1 MSITESK
8 RTRQL
13 RIVAIITSGLLLATV
28 LLARTYVECAAP
40 FAEHKPGLW
49 GEPAWY
55 IVLMLAGEALVV
67 TILINATLIAFGATS
82 RAVYKRHVLLLIGVA
97 VVRGLFYSSI
107 TPPWQ
112 SPDEHA
118 HFEYAALFGQ
128 LRRVPTLDDISP
140 ELQQQIVSSMFD
152 HNFWQFI
159 RREPVASPPVGFLS
173 QGGITREPPTHV
185 VDDRYLYYPQVG
197 KDPPLYY
204 IAPAVVYAAFP
215 SLDTALQLYLMR
227 LTTVVT
233 FASLV
238 GVVIWATRQL
248 FGNDMLLAVSI
259 PTLIAFHPMLAHMGS
274 VLNNDVLAAL
284 ITTTLLGTLVIILR
298 YGLTWRRGAIV
309 AGLVVLG
316 LLTKKSTLWTIPLIG
331 SIGLVDICRRKI
343 WVRYVI
349 LAGMVTVLSLSL
361 VLLRIPSE
369 QARYWTPVSSSWGA
383 TVTHKS
389 SPDGA
394 YALRV
399 AGGGST
405 EGMLGQ
411 RLSAQTALDLRG
423 HTVALSAQVRT
434 DSGTRQGDLAVVDL
448 DHAARFG
455 TNFSAGPEWRNVT
468 LQFTVPDDALHLQVV
483 LVSTPQSTIYFDQV
497 ALIDLSDPDVA
508 PGLPRNGSAEQVLTL
523 GEIAAVGAGKWL
535 GFGGVVQR
543 VFDSGQAN
551 FHKLLL
557 NSWPTKLAFESFW
570 GNFGAALVVPLPA
583 SVYRVLKY
591 ACGLGALG
599 IGWYTCRTIA
609 GREKA
614 HPAWEQHSLLV
625 LGGALLFSA
634 LSVFTP
640 LFVLEYRSWSPQ
652 GRYLFPAI
660 WPIGIFLV
668 LGWAQWMPGRTRS
681 WALIGLTI
689 GMITL
694 DCVALR
700 QLAVYFYGL

>member
-1 MSITESK
+1 MSITERK

-28 LLARTYVECAAP
+28 LLARTYVECAEP

-67 TILINATLIAFGATS
+67 AILINAILIAFGATN
-82 RAVYKRHVLLLIGVA
+82 RAVYKRHVLLLIGLA

-159 RREPVASPPVGFLS
+159 RREPVTSPPVGFLPQS
-173 QGGITREPPTHV
+173 GINREPPTHV
-185 VDDRYLYYPQVG
+185 IDNRYLYYPQVG

-215 SLDTALQLYLMR
+215 SLDTTLQLYRMR
-227 LTTVVT
+227 LTTVVM
-233 FASLV
+233 FVSLI
-238 GVVIWATRQL
+238 GAVIWATRQL
-248 FGNDMLLAVSI
+248 FGSDMLLAMSI

-274 VLNNDVLAAL
+274 VLNNDILAAL
-284 ITTTLLGTLVIILR
+284 VTTTLLGTLVTVLR
-298 YGLTWRRGAIV
+298 YGLTWRRGIII

-316 LLTKKSTLWTIPLIG
+316 LFTKTSTLWTIPLIG

-349 LAGMVTVLSLSL
+349 LAVMAAVLSLSL

-383 TVTHKS
+383 TVTHQP

-399 AGGGST
+399 TGGAST

-423 HTVALSAQVRT
+423 HTVALSAQVRAN
-434 DSGTRQGDLAVVDL
+434 SGTRQGELAVVDL
-448 DHAARFG
+448 DQAARFG
-455 TNFSAGPEWRNVT
+455 TNFTAGPEWRNVT

-483 LVSTPQSTIYFDQV
+483 LVSTPQSTIYFGQV
-497 ALIDLSDPDVA
+497 TLIDLSDPNVA
-508 PGLPRNGSAEQVLTL
+508 LGLPRNGSAEQVLTL
-523 GEIAAVGAGKWL
+523 GEVAAVGAAKWL
-535 GFGGVVQR
+535 GFGGLVQR
-543 VFDSGQAN
+543 LFTSGQTN
-551 FHKLLL
+551 LMMLSL
-557 NSWPTKLAFESFW
+557 NSWPIKLAFESFW
-570 GNFGAALVVPLPA
+570 GNFGAALVVPLP
-583 SVYRVLKY
+583 SWVYRVLKY
-591 ACGLGALG
+591 ACALSALG
-599 IGWYTCRTIA
+599 IGYGIYESSRGARNPCPTWQ
-609 GREKA
+609 
-614 HPAWEQHSLLV
+614 QHSLLM
-625 LGGALLFSA
+625 LGVTLLLAGFLVSG
-634 LSVFTP
+634 P
-640 LFVLEYRSWSPQ
+640 LLAGYGRWSPQ
-652 GRYLFPAI
+652 GRYLFPII
-660 WPIGIFLV
+660 WPIGIFLTT
-668 LGWAQWMPGRTRS
+668 GWALLMPGRRRP
-681 WALIGLTI
+681 WLLIGLTV
-689 GMITL
+689 GVVAL
-694 DCVALR
+694 DCTALG
-700 QLAVYFYGL
+700 QLATYFYGL

>member
-284 ITTTLLGTLVIILR
+284 ITTTLLGTLVIALR
-298 YGLTWRRGAIV
+298 YGMTWRRGIIV

-349 LAGMVTVLSLSL
+349 LAVMVAVLSLSL

-383 TVTHKS
+383 TVTHQP

-399 AGGGST
+399 AGGAST
-405 EGMLGQ
+405 EGMLEQ

-423 HTVALSAQVRT
+423 HTVALSAQVRAN
-434 DSGTRQGDLAVVDL
+434 SGTRQGELAVVDL

-455 TNFSAGPEWRNVT
+455 TNFTAGPEWRNVT

-483 LVSTPQSTIYFDQV
+483 LVSTPQSTIYFSQV
-497 ALIDLSDPDVA
+497 ALTDLSDPNVA
-508 PGLPRNGSAEQVLTL
+508 LELPRNGSAEQVLTL

-535 GFGGVVQR
+535 GFGGLVQR
-543 VFDSGQAN
+543 LLSSGQTN
-551 FHKLLL
+551 LVMLSL
-557 NSWPTKLAFESFW
+557 NSWPIKLAFESFW
-570 GNFGAALVVPLPA
+570 GNFGAALVVPLPS

-591 ACGLGALG
+591 ACALSALG
-599 IGWYTCRTIA
+599 IGYGIYESSRGA
-609 GREKA
+609 R
-614 HPAWEQHSLLV
+614 HPCPTWQQHSLLM
-625 LGGALLFSA
+625 LGTTLLLAGFLVSG
-634 LSVFTP
+634 P
-640 LFVLEYRSWSPQ
+640 LLAGYGRWSPQ
-652 GRYLFPAI
+652 GRYLFPII
-660 WPIGIFLV
+660 WPIGIFLTT
-668 LGWAQWMPGRTRS
+668 GWALLMPGRRRP
-681 WALIGLTI
+681 WLLIGLTA
-689 GMITL
+689 GMIVL
-694 DCVALR
+694 DCTALR
-700 QLAVYFYGL
+700 QLATYFYGL